1 MILVL
6 FEVVIRPEHKEAYL
20 ELAAGLKADLEASPG
35 FIRSER
41 FSSLSQEGKILS
53 LSVWEDEAAVALW
66 RQQTEHR
73 FCQKQGREFMF
84 ESYQITVASKLRS
97 YSLTDRTEAAQP

>member
-6 FEVVIRPEHKEAYL
+6 FEVVIRPQHKEAYL
-20 ELAAGLKADLEASPG
+20 ELAAGLKAALEASPV

-41 FSSLSQEGKILS
+41 FSSLAQEGKILS
-53 LSVWEDEAAVALW
+53 LSVWEDEEAVARW
-66 RQQTEHR
+66 RQQTEHQ